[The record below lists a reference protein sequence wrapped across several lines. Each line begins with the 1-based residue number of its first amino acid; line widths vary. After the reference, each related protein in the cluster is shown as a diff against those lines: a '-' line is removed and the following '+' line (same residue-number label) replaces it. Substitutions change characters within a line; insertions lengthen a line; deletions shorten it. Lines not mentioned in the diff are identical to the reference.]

1 MSPRRPRDRWS
12 QAAASFAISA
22 SWHFLA
28 LMVLAMAVHPFQLP
42 DETPPITI
50 ELLPP
55 LISPRPPPPVEPKP
69 IPSEPA
75 EVLRRLPP
83 VLDKPIELKRPTPK
97 APPKLVELKLPPAL
111 VPPEP
116 APPAPLE
123 AARPLAPVLSQPLEV
138 ERRPSPSPRSLQTSR
153 TPPALPQPVA
163 EEPAAPAPGPAQVQV
178 LTNEQ
183 VIQAPVEIRR
193 PARPAASALRD
204 TIAGAPDI
212 PVPFGASAEG
222 GGGTGAVPLGAVP
235 GNAGRTSNGHI
246 VGFDDVRGG
255 LRMTLGCLNPET
267 YKLTAAERAACLERL
282 AAQARS
288 AGAMGINIS
297 PAKQADFDRQR
308 ACHAAN
314 AAGGA
319 VPRSSEG
326 SPDTGAIV
334 GLGSNAR
341 LRDCGPGDR

>member
-1 MSPRRPRDRWS
+1 M
-12 QAAASFAISA
+12 SA
-22 SWHFLA
+22 SWHALV
-28 LMVLAMAVHPFQLP
+28 LMVLAMAVHPFQIP
-42 DETPPITI
+42 DETRPITV

-55 LISPRPPPPVEPKP
+55 LISPPPLRPLVEPKP
-69 IPSEPA
+69 IPPEPA

-83 VLDKPIELKRPTPK
+83 VLDKPIELKRPTLK
-97 APPKLVELKLPPAL
+97 APPKLVELKLPPAP

-116 APPAPLE
+116 SPPAPLE
-123 AARPLAPVLSQPLEV
+123 QARPLAPVLSQPLEV
-138 ERRPSPSPRSLQTSR
+138 ERRPSPSPRALQTR
-153 TPPALPQPVA
+153 RAPPALPQPVA
-163 EEPAAPAPGPAQVQV
+163 EEPAAPTPSPAQVQV

-193 PARPAASALRD
+193 PARPPAAALRNS
-204 TIAGAPDI
+204 IEGVAGI
-212 PVPFGASAEG
+212 PVPGGAQAEG
-222 GGGTGAVPLGAVP
+222 GGAASAIPLGAVP
-235 GNAGRTSNGHI
+235 GNAGRTSNGRI
-246 VGFDDVRGG
+246 VGFDDNRGG

-282 AAQARS
+282 AAQARN
-288 AGAMGINIS
+288 AAAMGINIS